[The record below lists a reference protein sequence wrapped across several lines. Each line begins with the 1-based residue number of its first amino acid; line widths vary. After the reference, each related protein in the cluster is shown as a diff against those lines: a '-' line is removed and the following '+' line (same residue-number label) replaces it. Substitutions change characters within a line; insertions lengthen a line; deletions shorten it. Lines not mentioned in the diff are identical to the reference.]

1 MSSMNLR
8 PPLDYG
14 ISLLVLARE
23 SCQETKQ
30 QFGACGIHH
39 LPLQLLR
46 KQVKGKRLPW
56 APIDPGISV
65 YVTPTLASFS
75 TVLPPESQA
84 TLTSCCTPQGCWQN

>member
-30 QFGACGIHH
+30 QFGACGIHR

-56 APIDPGISV
+56 API
-65 YVTPTLASFS
+65 
-75 TVLPPESQA
+75 TVPSLSKSPESP
-84 TLTSCCTPQGCWQN
+84 LCCGYKA